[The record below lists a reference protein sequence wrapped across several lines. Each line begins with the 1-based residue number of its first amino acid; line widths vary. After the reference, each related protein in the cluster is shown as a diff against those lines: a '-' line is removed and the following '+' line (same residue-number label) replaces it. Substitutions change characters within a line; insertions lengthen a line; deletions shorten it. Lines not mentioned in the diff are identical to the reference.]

1 MNRRQYDL
9 RKIKGR
15 RLNFDEES
23 DRSDFPFI
31 MPDSNPDLTAQV
43 RDLQQQLEALRTNAP
58 SNRDE
63 TTRTHTRATVQVCAV
78 DIRFHRFPQL

>member
-23 DRSDFPFI
+23 NRSDFPFI
-31 MPDSNPDLTAQV
+31 MPDSNPTAQV
-43 RDLQQQLEALRTNAP
+43 RDLQQQLDSLRTNVP
-58 SNRDE
+58 GNRDE
-63 TTRTHTRATVQVCAV
+63 TKLAKIRT
-78 DIRFHRFPQL
+78 